1 MGKHIQGEELLAL
14 ADFDG
19 DDRVDMLWQRSNG
32 ATYIQDSETQGGKPS
47 IWMGNY
53 SGQEPLMQSI
63 NGLYDSLG
71 FDVGLFSE
79 GAPTSNA
86 APVFTSGTT
95 ANFSEN
101 GTGTV
106 YTAIS
111 TDEDGDTVY
120 YSLVGGADQ
129 TLFNLDSS
137 SGELTFK
144 TSPDYESP
152 ADSGGDNV
160 YNVQIDASDGNGG
173 TASQNVAITVANVN
187 DVPSFTS
194 GTTANFS
201 ENGTGTVYTA
211 ISTDEDGDTVYYSLV
226 GGADQTL
233 FNLDSSS
240 GELTFKTSPDYESPA
255 DSGGDNVY
263 NVQIDASDGNGGT
276 ASQNVAITVA
286 DSLVSAVKVYPGY
299 TTATQQNLGD
309 GIFGKDGLSSGW
321 DYNGDGVLDLLIGVP
336 WHDLTSKEKAGH
348 AWLISGAS
356 ITSNDADEVYAA
368 NLADMGLGTDYKKI
382 VGANSWDQLGSET
395 TFIADI
401 SGDGLPEIAVG
412 VPYEKIGGAGTDH
425 VGGSTYIY
433 FSDVL
438 NGLSTSWSTSGWSND
453 QASVKISGI
462 SELDNS
468 GHQVKGSLNIDGD
481 LVEDVVIT
489 APRGNSETGQVFVLF
504 GSAINEERGSG
515 LALDLNSLGNN
526 QGITINGEEVG
537 SYLGWSIETNGDFD
551 GDGIK
556 DLAIGA
562 PQAAG
567 DDGKVY
573 VIFGSYLATVTG
585 SLDLGTLTAAQGLTL
600 TGSIADGEAGRSL
613 ASLQD
618 IDGDDKDELVIGAPY
633 AEGSGAA
640 LNEGHTYVV
649 FGSTLG
655 AKTNTDMNLSALDG
669 SNGVYLEGRDS
680 SDLSGWSV
688 SNVNDLNGDGL
699 DDLAIGAPDAA
710 GQNGETYIV
719 WSSSFTD
726 ESFLS
731 GTKVD
736 LADSLFSGG
745 GGTYLVGPNSV
756 GQFGYQIIPAGDF
769 DGDGNSEF
777 YVSSPGEAY
786 TEDTGAGYL
795 LSESILAN
803 AVSGF
808 LAVDDIAF

>member
-1 MGKHIQGEELLAL
+1 M
-14 ADFDG
+14 
-19 DDRVDMLWQRSNG
+19 
-32 ATYIQDSETQGGKPS
+32 
-47 IWMGNY
+47 
-53 SGQEPLMQSI
+53 
-63 NGLYDSLG
+63 
-71 FDVGLFSE
+71 
-79 GAPTSNA
+79 
-86 APVFTSGTT
+86 
-95 ANFSEN
+95 
-101 GTGTV
+101 
-106 YTAIS
+106 
-111 TDEDGDTVY
+111 
-120 YSLVGGADQ
+120 
-129 TLFNLDSS
+129 
-137 SGELTFK
+137 
-144 TSPDYESP
+144 
-152 ADSGGDNV
+152 
-160 YNVQIDASDGNGG
+160 
-173 TASQNVAITVANVN
+173 
-187 DVPSFTS
+187 
-194 GTTANFS
+194 
-201 ENGTGTVYTA
+201 
-211 ISTDEDGDTVYYSLV
+211 
-226 GGADQTL
+226 
-233 FNLDSSS
+233 
-240 GELTFKTSPDYESPA
+240 
-255 DSGGDNVY
+255 
-263 NVQIDASDGNGGT
+263 
-276 ASQNVAITVA
+276 
-286 DSLVSAVKVYPGY
+286 
-299 TTATQQNLGD
+299 
-309 GIFGKDGLSSGW
+309 
-321 DYNGDGVLDLLIGVP
+321 
-336 WHDLTSKEKAGH
+336 
-348 AWLISGAS
+348 
-356 ITSNDADEVYAA
+356 
-368 NLADMGLGTDYKKI
+368 
-382 VGANSWDQLGSET
+382 
-395 TFIADI
+395 
-401 SGDGLPEIAVG
+401 
-412 VPYEKIGGAGTDH
+412 
-425 VGGSTYIY
+425 
-433 FSDVL
+433 

-489 APRGNSETGQVFVLF
+489 VPRGNSETGQVFVLF

-600 TGSIADGEAGRSL
+600 TGSIAHGEAGRSL

-710 GQNGETYIV
+710 GQNGEAYIV